1 MATEGTAPLSPSQKG
16 QTCHLIISDSIIRV
30 MIIVAPGSC
39 LGIEI
44 AMDAWMVMLAAVTP
58 REQGSQVVGAP
69 RMLMP

>member
-1 MATEGTAPLSPSQKG
+1 
-16 QTCHLIISDSIIRV
+16 